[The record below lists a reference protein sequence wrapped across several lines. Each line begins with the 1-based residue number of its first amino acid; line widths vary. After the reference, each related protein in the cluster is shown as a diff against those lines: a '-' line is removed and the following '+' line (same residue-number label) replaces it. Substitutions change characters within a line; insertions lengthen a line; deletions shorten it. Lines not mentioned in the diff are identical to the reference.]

1 MFIIILVS
9 IIKHKRSIHSKGKK
23 SDERNFKT
31 YKENFII
38 ALSLSVVF
46 GLGWGF
52 GLLATSFPEMGVTIT
67 LQVLFSIFVGAQG
80 ALLFILYGIR
90 NGDAR
95 DLWKQCWFRLDRRR
109 RILSFMTTSK
119 STAKSPNEMSLSHS
133 TGMNTIPHT
142 QPRKVDLSKQNTY
155 DIQKRGDSEANDSIG
170 EEKIDLTE
178 NMSYGQVRFTEQA
191 INQNVEV
198 GTSQHDY
205 ETVQCTHGE

>member
-9 IIKHKRSIHSKGKK
+9 IIKHKRSIHSRGKK

-52 GLLATSFPEMGVTIT
+52 GLLATSFTEMGVTIT

-109 RILSFMTTSK
+109 RILSFMITSK

-133 TGMNTIPHT
+133 TGMNTTLRT
-142 QPRKVDLSKQNTY
+142 QPHKVDLSKQTHMTSRKGEKVKLM
-155 DIQKRGDSEANDSIG
+155 IQLGKR
-170 EEKIDLTE
+170 K
-178 NMSYGQVRFTEQA
+178 
-191 INQNVEV
+191 
-198 GTSQHDY
+198 
-205 ETVQCTHGE
+205 